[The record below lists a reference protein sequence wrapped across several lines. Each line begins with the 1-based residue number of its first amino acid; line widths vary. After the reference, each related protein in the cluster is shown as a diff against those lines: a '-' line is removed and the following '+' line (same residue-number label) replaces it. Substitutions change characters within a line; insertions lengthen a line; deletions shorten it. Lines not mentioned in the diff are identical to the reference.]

1 MVVSLKCCNLS
12 TASLIFKYSRL
23 SRFLGVCGGGV
34 GGKPDPSVSNSAL
47 ESFPDERGLAF

>member
-1 MVVSLKCCNLS
+1 VVVSLKCCNLS

-47 ESFPDERGLAF
+47 ESFSDERGLAF